1 MKVIK
6 IGAPW
11 CSGCL
16 VMGPRWEK
24 VEHDNPWLETE
35 YLDFDEDTEKVKE
48 HVVGKTLPVF
58 VFLSKDGCEIDR
70 KVGEIT
76 EEEIL
81 KLINKYKDK

>member
-6 IGAPW
+6 IGAVW

-16 VMGPRWEK
+16 VMKPRWEK
-24 VEHDNPWLETE
+24 IEHDNSWLETE
-35 YLDFDEDTEKVKE
+35 YLDFDDDPEKVKKYK
-48 HVVGKTLPVF
+48 VGKTLPVF
-58 VFLSKDGCEIDR
+58 VFLGKDGSELDR

-81 KLINKYKDK
+81 ELINKYKDK

>member
-6 IGAPW
+6 IGALW

-16 VMGPRWEK
+16 VMKPRWEK

-48 HVVGKTLPVF
+48 HQVEETLPVF

>member
-6 IGAPW
+6 IGAVW

-16 VMGPRWEK
+16 VMKPRWEK
-24 VEHDNPWLETE
+24 IEHDNSWLETE
-35 YLDFDEDTEKVKE
+35 YLDFDDDPEKIKE
-48 HVVGKTLPVF
+48 YKVGKTLPVF
-58 VFLSKDGCEIDR
+58 VFLGKDGSELDR

-81 KLINKYKDK
+81 ELINKYKDK